1 VFSEVGRDD
10 EGTIFLGKF
19 QPLSSEVC
27 ERSQFRASDYLRVWQ
42 DANPALFDRIV

>member
-1 VFSEVGRDD
+1 MPSRLPAFSDVGRDD

-27 ERSQFRASDYLRVWQ
+27 ERSQFRASDYLFVC
-42 DANPALFDRIV
+42 L